1 MEKDRSFLSAW
12 AELLSS
18 NYDSKKTTNEKYANQ
33 LVSVHAE
40 FVTRNGKLTTLLE
53 NYITQ
58 SKERV
63 STNNFLKKFLFWFF
77 IGLLAVLTIAVVVVF
92 IKVDL
97 DDSTVTSMVSLL
109 SVAVTYLGSIIAIF
123 EIISKY
129 LFPMDEEKD
138 TINMIKT
145 VIENDIK
152 VEEIMSK
159 AIREDKGLGIEK
171 LKTYKLLCDEGV
183 ITEEEF
189 NTLKGNVLKRLN
201 DDN

>member
-1 MEKDRSFLSAW
+1 MDRDRTFLSAW
-12 AELLSS
+12 SEFLSS
-18 NYDSKKTTNEKYANQ
+18 NYDSQKTTNEKYANQ

-40 FVTRNGKLTTLLE
+40 FVARNGKLTTLLE

-58 SKERV
+58 SKKRV
-63 STNNFLKKFLFWFF
+63 EDNNSLKKFLFWFF
-77 IGLLAVLTIAVVVVF
+77 VVLLAALTIAVVVVF
-92 IKVDL
+92 VKVDFNK
-97 DDSTVTSMVSLL
+97 SNVTSMVSLL

-129 LFPMDEEKD
+129 LFPTDEEKD

-152 VEEIMSK
+152 VEDIMSK
-159 AIREDKGLGIEK
+159 AIQADKGMDVER
-171 LKTYKLLCDEGV
+171 LKSYKILYDEDI

-189 NTLKGNVLKRLN
+189 KNLKSNVLKRLN